1 MKVILFMLFI
11 ASFIITVLICLLAY
25 GFSSVALLIIAIIFA
40 LITTIIL
47 EYTLDKYRGDSDE

>member
-1 MKVILFMLFI
+1 MKLILFI
-11 ASFIITVLICLLAY
+11 VSFIITVITCVLASE
-25 GFSSVALLIIAIIFA
+25 FSSIILFILGVIFA